1 MQSPYKDVRAL
12 ARGLDVLAAVNRGI
26 RGASE
31 IAVAVKQ
38 TRPTVY
44 RLLETFVRHGYL
56 VRSASDGTY
65 RPTALVRNL
74 SDGFRDEAWITE
86 LAVPALAELLQT
98 VQWPSDLATFDGH
111 GMLARESTHR
121 FSPLSFHRPIPGRRL
136 SMLSAI
142 GIAHV
147 AFSSE
152 RDRKKILASLRRSAE
167 PHDAWWNRRAEV
179 RAALGQARERGF
191 SESVG
196 MFQEGVMAIAVP
208 VLFKQRPIACI
219 NVIVARNAMTPREMG
234 NRFAGALKRAAAR
247 IEAGLAAGSVPPPRR
262 SPT

>member
-31 IAVAVKQ
+31 IAATVKQ

-65 RPTALVRNL
+65 RPTLLVRTL

-86 LAVPALAELLQT
+86 LAVPALAELLEK
-98 VQWPSDLATFDGH
+98 VQWPSDIATFDGH

-121 FSPLSFHRPIPGRRL
+121 FSSLSFHRPIPGRRL

-152 RDRKKILASLRRSAE
+152 RDRKKILAALRRSTNAQ
-167 PHDAWWNRRAEV
+167 DAWWQRRAEV
-179 RAALGQARERGF
+179 RAAIEQTRERGF
-191 SESVG
+191 AEVVG
-196 MFQEGVMAIAVP
+196 RYQEGVMAIAVP
-208 VLFKQRPIACI
+208 VMFKQRPVACI
-219 NVIVARNAMTPREMG
+219 NIIVARGAMTPREMG
-234 NRFAGALKRAAAR
+234 NRFAAPLKRAASR
-247 IEAGLAAGSVPPPRR
+247 ITAGLEGGSVPPPRR